1 MTALI
6 ERLKSIVGP
15 RGWLSDAADLQP
27 YVTEWRGIYE
37 GRTPLLLR
45 PSCTEQVA
53 EIVRECAADR
63 VGIVPQGGN
72 TGMCGGS
79 VPDSS
84 GTQILLSL
92 ARMNRVRDVDAAN
105 FSMEVDAGCILAD
118 AQDAAR
124 AAGRYFPLSL
134 GAEGTCQVGGAI
146 STNAGGVNVLKY
158 GTARSLVM
166 GLEVV
171 LADGR
176 VLDTLR
182 SLRKDNTGYDLKQ
195 LFIGSEGTLGI
206 ITAAT
211 LRLFPDPGE
220 KTTALV
226 GIATSGGAVD
236 LLGSLRQSL
245 GDCIESFE
253 LVSERVFGI
262 VEKHIPDA
270 KLPFDQAHPW
280 YVLMETSCSPGAI
293 EEALGAELAAER
305 LLDAVIAKNVEE
317 ANALWRLRHS
327 ISEAE
332 RQEGKALKHDVS
344 VPLSKMQ
351 EFLRRGDEL
360 LATLRPDLEL
370 VAFGHVGDGNLHY
383 NVVLPRELPADEWL
397 GEGERITR
405 AIYDLVS
412 ELGGSF
418 SAEHGIG
425 QYKKSWLA
433 EYRAGSELELMHL
446 LKKTLDPANILNP
459 GKLFWLESVFTYE
472 RRVQQRSRHAR
483 RSAGRFR

>member
-1 MTALI
+1 MMELI
-6 ERLKSIVGP
+6 EHLKSIVGP
-15 RGWLSDAADLQP
+15 TGWVEDADELHP
-27 YVTEWRGIYE
+27 HVTEWRGVYE
-37 GRTPLLLR
+37 GKTPVLLR
-45 PSCTEQVA
+45 PSNTGEVSA
-53 EIVRECAADR
+53 IVRACAAAG
-63 VGIVPQGGN
+63 VAIVPQGGN
-72 TGMCGGS
+72 TSMCGGS
-79 VPDSS
+79 VPDAS
-84 GTQILLSL
+84 GTQVILSL
-92 ARMNRVRDVDAAN
+92 ARMKRIRNVDAAN

-124 AAGRYFPLSL
+124 AADRYLPLSL
-134 GAEGTCQVGGAI
+134 GAEGSCQVGGNIA
-146 STNAGGVNVLKY
+146 TNAGGINVLKY
-158 GTARSLVM
+158 GTTRSLVM

-220 KTTALV
+220 RTTALV
-226 GIATSGGAVD
+226 GIETSGVAVE
-236 LLGSLRQSL
+236 LLAGLQQAL
-245 GDCIESFE
+245 GDRIESFE
-253 LVSERVFGI
+253 LVSGYVFGI

-270 KLPFDQAHPW
+270 KVPFDAPYPW
-280 YVLMETSCSPGAI
+280 YVLI
-293 EEALGAELAAER
+293 EFSGDSSAVEDALASEADSGR
-305 LLDAVIAKNVEE
+305 IVDAVIAKNDTESGE
-317 ANALWRLRHS
+317 LWRLRHS

-351 EFLRRGDEL
+351 EFLHRGDEL
-360 LATLRPDLEL
+360 LASLRPDLQL

-383 NVVLPRELPADEWL
+383 NVVLPRDLGPDEWQQ
-397 GEGERITR
+397 EGERITR
-405 AIYDLVS
+405 AVYDLVS

-425 QYKKSWLA
+425 QSKKAWLP
-433 EYRAGSELELMHL
+433 EYRGGTEFEVMQMV
-446 LKKTLDPANILNP
+446 KKTLDPATLLNP
-459 GKLFWLESVFTYE
+459 GKLF
-472 RRVQQRSRHAR
+472 
-483 RSAGRFR
+483 

>member
-1 MTALI
+1 MALV

-15 RGWLSDAADLQP
+15 GGWISSPEDLQP
-27 YVTEWRGIYE
+27 HVTEWRGVYE

-45 PSCTEQVA
+45 PESTEQVA
-53 EIVRECAADR
+53 QIVRACAAAG

-79 VPDSS
+79 VPDAS
-84 GTQILLSL
+84 GTQVILSL
-92 ARMNRVRDVDAAN
+92 SRMHRVLDVDPGN
-105 FSMEVDAGCILAD
+105 FSMTVEGGCILAV

-124 AAGRYFPLSL
+124 AANRYLPLSL
-134 GAEGTCQVGGAI
+134 GAEGSCQVGGNIA
-146 STNAGGVNVLKY
+146 TNAGGINVLKY
-158 GTARSLVM
+158 GTTRSLVM

-176 VLDTLR
+176 VLDTMR

-206 ITAAT
+206 ITGAT

-220 KTTALV
+220 RITALV

-236 LLGSLRQSL
+236 LLASLRDSL
-245 GDCIESFE
+245 GDRIESFE
-253 LVSERVFGI
+253 LVSERVFDM
-262 VEKHIPDA
+262 VEKHIPGA
-270 KLPFDQAHPW
+270 SVPFDRHYPW
-280 YVLMETSCSPGAI
+280 YVLI
-293 EEALGAELAAER
+293 EFSGDEEKTQEALAAEAEQGR
-305 LLDAVIAKNVEE
+305 VLDAVIAKSEKEAEE
-317 ANALWRLRHS
+317 LWRLRHS

-344 VPLSKMQ
+344 VPLSAMQ
-351 EFLRRGDEL
+351 QFLQRGDAL
-360 LATLRPDLEL
+360 LAELRPDLEL

-383 NVVLPRELPADEWL
+383 NVVLPRGLPADEWL
-397 GEGERITR
+397 AEGERITR
-405 AIYDLVS
+405 AVYDLVA

-425 QYKKSWLA
+425 QSKKAWLA
-433 EYRAGSELELMHL
+433 EYRAGTEFEIMQL

-459 GKLFWLESVFTYE
+459 GKLF
-472 RRVQQRSRHAR
+472 
-483 RSAGRFR
+483 